1 MLQWLRRTGLRFMTL
16 TESAEQA
23 REYARAAML
32 AMARHGVPPTPRNF
46 PVWYAYQTGQH
57 IGLSRVIDGLL
68 GENETLTP
76 EQIEE
81 VCRELYGVDEAGDAI
96 RDTSDRLQ
104 ATLGD
109 ILETVSGVSEEARH
123 FGNLLAD
130 HRGRLGEKITKDE
143 MTALADA
150 AAGEA
155 ARMAERSLEIADR
168 LGVACADIAGLM
180 RRLEIVRSEAL
191 KDPLTG
197 IANRKSFDTALAL
210 LIVDAGE
217 TGEPLSV
224 LIADI
229 DYLKRINETWGR
241 EIGDEVIRLVGRTV
255 VESVRGR
262 DVAARYDGRSFAVIL
277 PDTSVGHATR
287 VAENIRTAMT
297 TRSVSNQA
305 PGKDLGSVTLS
316 IGVAGYRPGETPGAL
331 LQRADSGLY
340 EARQKGRDQVV
351 SGCAPE
357 YRIA

>member
-1 MLQWLRRTGLRFMTL
+1 MTL
-16 TESAEQA
+16 TDSAEQA
-23 REYARAAML
+23 REYARTAMH
-32 AMARHGVPPTPRNF
+32 AMARHGVPPTPRHF

-57 IGLSRVIDGLL
+57 LGLNRVIDGLL
-68 GENETLTP
+68 AESETLTP
-76 EQIEE
+76 GQIVEI
-81 VCRELYGVDEAGDAI
+81 CREFYGADEAGDAI

-104 ATLGD
+104 AALGD
-109 ILETVSGVSEEARH
+109 ILATVSETGDEARH
-123 FGNLLAD
+123 FGNLMGD
-130 HRGRLGEKITKDE
+130 HRGRLGEKITQNE
-143 MTALADA
+143 MTELADA

-155 ARMAERSLEIADR
+155 ARMAEKSLEIAAHLD
-168 LGVACADIAGLM
+168 VACADIAGLM

-210 LIVDAGE
+210 LMADTGE

-241 EIGDEVIRLVGRTV
+241 EFGDEVIRLVARTV

-277 PDTSVGHATR
+277 PDTSVEHATR
-287 VAENIRTAMT
+287 VAENIRAAMAS
-297 TRSVSNQA
+297 RSVSNQA
-305 PGKDLGSVTLS
+305 TGKDLGSVTLS

-340 EARQKGRDQVV
+340 EARQKGRDRVV